1 MNAPYRIIAMAH
13 ACICFPIPAIVLAVA
28 ILAAGSCAKDVLLS
42 TGFIELRPVASSD
55 VAAAAAA
62 AAASQSSV
70 SVRQRLD
77 ARLSSSAASS
87 SSSTG
92 STALGSVRSR
102 RLFILSYKDDAHAR
116 RIARG
121 LAARQGQVLSY
132 IPDQNLLV
140 SAGPDAALGVAYE
153 QGAEVAECDPSLKV
167 SPEWQPL
174 LPLLQT
180 ATSSDSSSSSSSSSS
195 SGSGGDAA
203 SDLAL
208 TSLLQALQTLPPA
221 AGGSGGGAAG
231 GQPRYGI
238 LVELLTGLPAAAAA
252 AALAA
257 AAQDWPAELAAAL
270 AAARGSSVNRAA
282 AAACRP
288 AVDVPAA
295 GAVGD
300 VLRLSVFLCRQ
311 DLPAG
316 VSWLAA
322 QPEVK
327 WVAPLRGAGLHN
339 VLSDILLQTGD
350 LSAEQFMDPVP
361 DNSTAVHPYRPY
373 WSAGLQG
380 QGEIVGVGDTG
391 LDIDSCYFDD
401 PRYSGGYA
409 AALAD
414 EWAAPRLPQ
423 GLPYARIPAHRK
435 VVQYTIMKAG
445 GYTGDA
451 EDRNGHGTSVSG
463 CVAGAVLTSDDPNG
477 PTAIDGA
484 TGAAPRARLS
494 LIDLSNDTSDN
505 MVLPA
510 ELAAGYLAIHKAA
523 GATIHSN
530 SWGWPQTSYS
540 FSRDFDKFLWENP
553 AAISINSAGNEGAKA
568 VRRCSINEPALAKN
582 VVSVGAGTR
591 MSPELVG
598 TSFTMYKI
606 SATWRNGR
614 VDEMMFYP
622 SEIRRLPLLSDI
634 IPEGGK
640 LRMVLAD
647 PLGACKSLRRL
658 RLTPRGALVM
668 VTSSPTPQQCSTYTQ
683 VRRIVD
689 AGGVAMLVLQPD
701 NVQPRTPRDPVDP
714 DSGQL
719 FSLVPVSGTNLEWGQ
734 YLSSIANDESLVE
747 LAISKSTAVYDSNVI
762 PWFSSAGP
770 MPDGRI
776 KPDIIAP
783 GVAITSASRTSS
795 TSSTG
800 GPDVSSLPSDTCKT
814 VGQQMGTSFAAP
826 LVAGHLAIMR
836 QYVRTGFYPTGSL
849 QDDTRAPFMPSGM
862 LLKALMV
869 AGAKSLE
876 GGVAMLKGGPMGPS
890 PDGFQGWGRLNLAGS
905 LPLENFTDP
914 RVRLQLADWGSFT
927 AAGDRASLEGLVA
940 TGAGPVTIVMSY
952 YDYPG
957 DQLANV
963 VTVNNLDLVVELQA
977 PGGWVKRVL
986 GNTDENAVAAKPDRV
1001 NTVERVL
1008 LTALPENTTIR
1019 IIVNATT
1026 LPSAALDP
1034 TTPQRW
1040 AVAAVGHFSGSLKS
1054 PLNPAWALQEG
1065 LPQPPAFPNLPQ
1077 PPPPRA
1083 PPPRKA
1089 PRNPRRRP
1097 PPLSSP
1103 GIPPPPSS
1111 PGIPPP
1117 PSSRGIPPPPSS
1129 PGVPPP
1135 PSSPGI
1141 PPPPSSPGVPPPPS
1155 SPEIPLIQP

>member
-339 VLSDILLQTGD
+339 VLSDILLQT
-350 LSAEQFMDPVP
+350 
-361 DNSTAVHPYRPY
+361 
-373 WSAGLQG
+373 
-380 QGEIVGVGDTG
+380 
-391 LDIDSCYFDD
+391 
-401 PRYSGGYA
+401 
-409 AALAD
+409 
-414 EWAAPRLPQ
+414 
-423 GLPYARIPAHRK
+423 
-435 VVQYTIMKAG
+435 AG